1 MSIIDCGGGD
11 DSLAVI
17 ESLAKNKIFNVDF
30 FIPTLNDVETIDNII
45 STSTSIKKY
54 FKDSKITL
62 ILNQVANLEKYQE
75 KFISIFGSEKYGVA
89 DNLNLINEYIDSISI
104 IPQADNIIYML
115 KGVYK
120 TEFADMYISA
130 KDIDENIVT
139 YRKQWKEK
147 DDKAFFFKQMEIV
160 EFGTDLIQFIDD
172 CAKTLKV

>member
-1 MSIIDCGGGD
+1 
-11 DSLAVI
+11 
-17 ESLAKNKIFNVDF
+17 
-30 FIPTLNDVETIDNII
+30 
-45 STSTSIKKY
+45 
-54 FKDSKITL
+54 
-62 ILNQVANLEKYQE
+62 
-75 KFISIFGSEKYGVA
+75 
-89 DNLNLINEYIDSISI
+89 
-104 IPQADNIIYML
+104 ML